1 MLFIYFLIIFYVYEK
16 YHEFRQDNQDN
27 TFFIQYLLFFQDKN
41 KTYIK
46 SDDTIYK
53 KAFQEIKKKVQNIIL
68 KRIKKEK
75 SMRYI
80 QPV

>member
-1 MLFIYFLIIFYVYEK
+1 MPFIYFLIISYIYEK
-16 YHEFRQDNQDN
+16 CHEFHQDN

-46 SDDTIYK
+46 SDDMIYK

>member
-1 MLFIYFLIIFYVYEK
+1 M
-16 YHEFRQDNQDN
+16 
-27 TFFIQYLLFFQDKN
+27 
-41 KTYIK
+41 
-46 SDDTIYK
+46 IYK

-80 QPV
+80 QLV

>member
-1 MLFIYFLIIFYVYEK
+1 M
-16 YHEFRQDNQDN
+16 
-27 TFFIQYLLFFQDKN
+27 
-41 KTYIK
+41 
-46 SDDTIYK
+46 IYK

>member
-1 MLFIYFLIIFYVYEK
+1 M
-16 YHEFRQDNQDN
+16 
-27 TFFIQYLLFFQDKN
+27 
-41 KTYIK
+41 
-46 SDDTIYK
+46 IYK

-75 SMRYI
+75 SIRYI